1 MGRLAAT
8 VLILLGAFAPVWMI
22 DWTHAPSHPDIDPI
36 FSSSVSPSYD
46 NSYPRIATVPGAAVE
61 REDLPPPSGAVTARR
76 VKIKPGDT
84 LAEILTQNRV
94 PRGDAQAA
102 LTALTKIYNVRNI
115 KPGQEVEIAFVNF
128 ETSAGG
134 PAFDRVTIH
143 PSVST
148 EIHVRRDEDGGF
160 TAEQTEKT
168 VERRLHAVAGT
179 IEDSLYVSAIK
190 LGVTPNVLM
199 DMIRMMSW
207 DVDFQRDLHLGD
219 RFELMYERFYT
230 EAGKFVR
237 TGDVLYANLIL
248 GGKPYPIY
256 RHTPQG
262 GAFGYYDAHGASA
275 RKALLKTPIDGAKIS
290 SSFGSRLHPILG
302 YTVKHR
308 GVDFAAPTG
317 TPIFAAGDGIVDMR
331 ERANGYGNY
340 LRIRHSAEFSTA
352 YAHMSRFAPRIAH
365 GVRVQQGQVI
375 GYVGST
381 GMATGPHLHFEVL
394 VKNQQ
399 VNPLAV
405 KMPVGTKLAD
415 ADLERFHQQRARIN
429 QTFERLV
436 DPAQQVAQKR

>member
-1 MGRLAAT
+1 MGRIAAT

-22 DWTHAPSHPDIDPI
+22 DWTYAPADPEIDPI
-36 FSSSVSPSYD
+36 FNASAAPAVMPGL
-46 NSYPRIATVPGAAVE
+46 PGIAVV

-76 VKIKPGDT
+76 VKVKPGDT

-102 LTALTKIYNVRNI
+102 LSALTKIYNVRNI

-128 ETSAGG
+128 TTEAGG
-134 PAFDRVTIH
+134 GTANSFDRVTIH

-160 TAEQTEKT
+160 TAEQTEKA
-168 VERRLHAVAGT
+168 VERRLHAVAGS
-179 IEDSLYVSAIK
+179 IEDSLYVSAVK

-199 DMIRMMSW
+199 DMIKVMSW

-230 EAGKFVR
+230 DTGKFVR
-237 TGDVLYANLIL
+237 TGDILFANLIL
-248 GGKPYPIY
+248 NGKSYPLY
-256 RHTPQG
+256 RHAPQG
-262 GAFGYYDAHGASA
+262 GQPDYYDATGANA
-275 RKALLKTPIDGAKIS
+275 RKALLKTPIDGAKVS
-290 SSFGSRLHPILG
+290 SNFGSRKHPILG
-302 YTVKHR
+302 YTVMHR

-317 TPIFAAGDGIVDMR
+317 TPIFAAGDGIVEVRDR
-331 ERANGYGNY
+331 ENGYGNY
-340 LRIRHSAEFSTA
+340 IRIRHNSEFATA
-352 YAHMSRFAPRIAH
+352 YGHMSRFAPRIAR

-394 VKNQQ
+394 LKNQQ
-399 VNPLAV
+399 VNPMVV
-405 KMPVGTKLAD
+405 KMPVGTKLAG
-415 ADLERFHQQRARIN
+415 ADLERFTQQRARISA
-429 QTFERLV
+429 TFERLS
-436 DPAQQVAQKR
+436 DPTAQIAANK